1 MNKRID
7 EYIYIYIYICGKYI
21 GTHLHR
27 NKKNAQFHMYAFEGE
42 I

>member
-1 MNKRID
+1 MNKRLD
-7 EYIYIYIYICGKYI
+7 EYICGKYI

-27 NKKNAQFHMYAFEGE
+27 NKKNAQFH

>member
-7 EYIYIYIYICGKYI
+7 EYICGKYI

-27 NKKNAQFHMYAFEGE
+27 NKKCTVPYLGFWGRNLGN
-42 I
+42 